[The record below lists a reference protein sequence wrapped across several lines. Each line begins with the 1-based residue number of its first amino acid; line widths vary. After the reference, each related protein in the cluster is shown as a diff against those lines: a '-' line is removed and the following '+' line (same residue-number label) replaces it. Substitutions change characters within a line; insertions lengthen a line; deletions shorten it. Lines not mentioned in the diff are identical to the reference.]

1 MEFEYEDGDEYAARD
16 SLIDTPTINIV
27 AMVIHKESRG
37 GAPREVVQGEK
48 SIEIIV
54 SMHEEQRKDFDVSLN
69 LGTIIGYLLELYL

>member
-48 SIEIIV
+48 
-54 SMHEEQRKDFDVSLN
+54 
-69 LGTIIGYLLELYL
+69 

>member
-1 MEFEYEDGDEYAARD
+1 MILVRPFSAVHLYGHPKHCFLLLCTADYTGHRVEFEYEDGDEYAARD

-48 SIEIIV
+48 
-54 SMHEEQRKDFDVSLN
+54 
-69 LGTIIGYLLELYL
+69 